1 MNDRENRKHQMFV
14 RVRDFGAEHA
24 TDFAANSL
32 GSRLFVTLS
41 GIVTTLEGHATSQA
55 SKGGAARQGTTSRG
69 QARQALLEDLQAISR
84 TARVMADEVPGLD
97 EKFRLPLPGND
108 ALLLSTARA
117 FAVDARP
124 LAAQFIAHEIAAD
137 FLEDLADDIAAMEAG
152 ISEQSSGL
160 GQRIAAGAAI
170 DSVIDEGVAAV
181 RKLDA
186 IVKNKYANN
195 PAVLAQWTSASHTER
210 DPRSKRPPSAPTSGS
225 PTGGSGTGA
234 TGSGGSGSGAT
245 GGGGSGSGGAGTG
258 GTGTGGA
265 GGGATGSGG
274 SGTGGTGSGGSGT
287 GATGTGG
294 PSTGAT
300 GSGATGTGGST

>member
-1 MNDRENRKHQMFV
+1 
-14 RVRDFGAEHA
+14 
-24 TDFAANSL
+24 
-32 GSRLFVTLS
+32 
-41 GIVTTLEGHATSQA
+41 
-55 SKGGAARQGTTSRG
+55 
-69 QARQALLEDLQAISR
+69 LLEDLQAISR

-97 EKFRLPLPGND
+97 DKFRLPPPGND

-117 FAVDARP
+117 FAADARP
-124 LAAQFIAHEIAAD
+124 LAAQFIAHEIPAD
-137 FLEDLADDIAAMEAG
+137 FLEDLADDIAAMEAA

-170 DSVIDEGVAAV
+170 DSVIDNGVAAV

-195 PAVLAQWTSASHTER
+195 PAALAQWTSASHTER
-210 DPRSKRPPSAPTSGS
+210 DPRSKRPPSAPTTGS

-234 TGSGGSGSGAT
+234 TGTGGS
-245 GGGGSGSGGAGTG
+245 
-258 GTGTGGA
+258 

-274 SGTGGTGSGGSGT
+274 SGTGRTGTGGTGT

-294 PSTGAT
+294 
-300 GSGATGTGGST
+300 TGTSGTGTPPTPTA